1 MGFPTTPKSAPQL
14 DLFTPFGGSKHE
26 KNAKNGFYHFQM
38 IKLCGEVFP
47 IENFQR
53 QSCLHI
59 CREDIREKFSKSVH
73 NYTFYTD
80 FSEPSRLTQMRYF
93 QTAIFPKWL
102 HRFGC
107 AIYRWKGYDMFY
119 VVAKFYWEG
128 VPSSRSKCRSNV
140 RKQRF
145 RLLLCMQSHSFAYI

>member
-14 DLFTPFGGSKHE
+14 DPFPPFGDQKHE

-38 IKLCGEVFP
+38 IKLCGEAFP
-47 IENFQR
+47 IKTSSGKVVCTNIWKT
-53 QSCLHI
+53 SVK
-59 CREDIREKFSKSVH
+59 KFSKSVH
-73 NYTFYTD
+73 SYTFYTD
-80 FSEPSRLTQMRYF
+80 FSAPPRLTQMRYF
-93 QTAIFPKWL
+93 QTAVFPKRL

-107 AIYRWKGYDMFY
+107 AIYRWKGYDILY

-128 VPSSRSKCRSNV
+128 VPSSRLKYRSNV

-145 RLLLCMQSHSFAYI
+145 RLQLCMQSRSFAYI